1 MNYFLLKATGTLSVI
16 VCLGLSSITA
26 FAQIRQAGQIS
37 QSASPTTPLKPISKP
52 ATQLTDWKTFRFAE
66 SHFSIA
72 FPQKPE
78 IIREQGK
85 EGGIVYTYKVERDDD
100 FYLISYAEIPGL
112 DKIPRNDVLDTLEK
126 QSSAFVKSLGGK
138 LTRNQAISQDK
149 NPGQVFDFLIQSGA
163 IKLTGKG
170 QIQVN
175 GDRLYTLASI
185 GKSQDLSRFLDS
197 FKLN

>member
-1 MNYFLLKATGTLSVI
+1 MNYFILKATGTLSVI

-26 FAQIRQAGQIS
+26 FAQIRQADQIS
-37 QSASPTTPLKPISKP
+37 QAASPTTPLTPIKKP
-52 ATQLTDWKTFRFAE
+52 ATQLSNWKTFRFAE

-72 FPQKPE
+72 FPQKPVVT
-78 IIREQGK
+78 REQGK
-85 EGGIVYTYKVERDDD
+85 EGDIVYTYKVERDDD
-100 FYLISYAEIPGL
+100 FYLISYTEIPGL
-112 DKIPRNDVLDTLEK
+112 DKIPRNDVLDTLQK

-149 NPGQVFDFLIQSGA
+149 NPGQVFDFVIQSGD

-170 QIQVN
+170 QLQVK